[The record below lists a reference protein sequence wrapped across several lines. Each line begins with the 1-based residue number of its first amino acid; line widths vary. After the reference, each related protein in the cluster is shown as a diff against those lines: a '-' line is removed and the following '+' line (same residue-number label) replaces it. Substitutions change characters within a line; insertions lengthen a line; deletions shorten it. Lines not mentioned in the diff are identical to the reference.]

1 LNLFGI
7 SLEGLT
13 LGVLLAL
20 EFDPFAP
27 PIADAA
33 GRFVHAITIAGLIDS
48 GRATGAGVRLGWGN
62 RSLIVLRSGG
72 IGFGL
77 LLGATDISS
86 TTLSVTSGGG
96 SSLRSGVGLESGR
109 GSGRVSL
116 AVVAEALNLL
126 GVGFQCLT
134 LGVLLAFELDPF
146 ATPIADAAGRFVQ
159 AVPVSG
165 LIDAGGTTGAGV
177 RFSRSHWSLIVLRS
191 GGIGFRLFLGA
202 ADVATTT
209 LTFSRGGGGSSIILE
224 SSGGSGRVSLA
235 VIAEALNLLGVG
247 LQGLAFGV
255 FFALEFDPFA
265 SPVANAAGRLVQ
277 AVTIAGLI
285 DSGRASGAGVG
296 FGWSSLNRGLTGGV
310 LGFIVTLAAL
320 SVSNGHQT
328 GGVESRRRSG
338 RVIDVIMDQALDLP
352 VSDVLAFRVGLG
364 TLVFEPFASS
374 ATNAA
379 GGLVQAI
386 PFAGLVR
393 TVRSRADVRGD
404 RFGGL
409 DRSVLGRA
417 SHVGDQ
423 GQENEADELV
433 HIGWNE

>member
-1 LNLFGI
+1 MRGGVGLESGRGSGRVSLAVISEALNLFGI

-33 GRFVHAITIAGLIDS
+33 GRFVHAI
-48 GRATGAGVRLGWGN
+48 
-62 RSLIVLRSGG
+62 
-72 IGFGL
+72 
-77 LLGATDISS
+77 
-86 TTLSVTSGGG
+86 
-96 SSLRSGVGLESGR
+96 
-109 GSGRVSL
+109 
-116 AVVAEALNLL
+116 
-126 GVGFQCLT
+126 
-134 LGVLLAFELDPF
+134 
-146 ATPIADAAGRFVQ
+146 
-159 AVPVSG
+159 
-165 LIDAGGTTGAGV
+165 
-177 RFSRSHWSLIVLRS
+177 
-191 GGIGFRLFLGA
+191 
-202 ADVATTT
+202 
-209 LTFSRGGGGSSIILE
+209 
-224 SSGGSGRVSLA
+224 
-235 VIAEALNLLGVG
+235 
-247 LQGLAFGV
+247 
-255 FFALEFDPFA
+255 
-265 SPVANAAGRLVQ
+265 
-277 AVTIAGLI
+277 TIAGLI